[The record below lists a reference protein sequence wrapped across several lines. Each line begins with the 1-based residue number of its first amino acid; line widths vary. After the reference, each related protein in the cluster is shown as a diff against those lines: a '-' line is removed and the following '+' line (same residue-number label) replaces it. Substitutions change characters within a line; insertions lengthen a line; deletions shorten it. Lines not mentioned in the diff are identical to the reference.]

1 MPRKGWRSHGFHVEE
16 RADALASVRSDA
28 APAAEAAE
36 VVSDADVDADVSPE
50 GAAQRHLYGVFANEA
65 LPEITN
71 PNVDGESSTF
81 ELAASDYSEITGTRI
96 VRFNQ
101 RLKGVRIHGSSVTV
115 ELDQNNELVALNS
128 ALGEP
133 QGVSPTPAISSADAQ
148 TIVRNYANPP
158 ADFALPE
165 PELVYYLETEAD
177 EWHLAFFMP
186 EIVSSATG
194 RDDAPPLLADYVVD
208 AHSGEIIAVLP
219 RMCAA
224 NGVDELN
231 QQRQFET
238 SFDLITAGQELRNA
252 TLNILTRDFRFQD
265 IGTSTVNLPG
275 QNIIAPPLPWSPA
288 AVSAHANAEIVARF
302 FAEILRRRGPD
313 GRGGPFVSSINCVC
327 AQLGSHGQE
336 WLNSFWINQQ
346 VVFGQRRNGAGFR
359 SFAAALDLVAHEF
372 FHGVS
377 GANPPRLAYQNETGA
392 LNESYSDIFGVLVA
406 NALNPD
412 FSVWRWQIGAD
423 TGSPLRDLS
432 DPTRFGQ
439 PDHMSNFRHLPANND
454 FGGVH
459 LNSGIHNKAA
469 FNIMTARDAQG
480 RFLFSPRFIAELF
493 YSALGHLSATAL
505 FTDSR
510 RVVEITARTLLP
522 NDASKEARLAA
533 ISQGFATVGIA

>member
-1 MPRKGWRSHGFHVEE
+1 MPRKGWRSYGFHVEE
-16 RADALASVRSDA
+16 RTNALTSVRSDP
-28 APAAEAAE
+28 APPAEASD
-36 VVSDADVDADVSPE
+36 VVSDADAGPE
-50 GAAQRHLYGVFANEA
+50 STARSYLYGVFADEA
-65 LPEITN
+65 LPEISN

-81 ELAASDYSEITGTRI
+81 ELADTNYSEITGNRI

-101 RLKGVRIHGSSVTV
+101 SLKGVRIYGSSVTV

-133 QGVSPTPAISSADAQ
+133 QSVAPTPTISSADAQ
-148 TIVRNYANPP
+148 NIVRGFANPP
-158 ADFALPE
+158 VDFALPE
-165 PELVYYLETEAD
+165 PELVYYLETEED

-186 EIVSSATG
+186 EVVSSAMG
-194 RDDAPPLLADYVVD
+194 RDDAPPLLADYLVD

-238 SFDLITAGQELRNA
+238 SFDVITAGQELGNA
-252 TLNILTRDFRFQD
+252 TLNISTRNFGFQD

-336 WLNSFWINQQ
+336 WLNSFWIKEQ

-359 SFAAALDLVAHEF
+359 SFAAALELVAHEF

-406 NALNPD
+406 NGLNPNWAA
-412 FSVWRWQIGAD
+412 WRWQIGAD
-423 TGSPLRDLS
+423 TGNALRDLS
-432 DPTRFGQ
+432 DPTRFNQ
-439 PDHMSNFRHLPANND
+439 PDHMSNFRRLPANND
-454 FGGVH
+454 FGGVNV
-459 LNSGIHNKAA
+459 NSGIHNKAA
-469 FNIMTARDAQG
+469 FNIMTARDAQN
-480 RFLFSPRFIAELF
+480 RFLFPPRFIAELF
-493 YSALGHLSATAL
+493 YSALAHLSATAL

-522 NDASKEARLAA
+522 NDPAKEQRLAA
-533 ISQGFATVGIA
+533 ISQGFAAVGIS